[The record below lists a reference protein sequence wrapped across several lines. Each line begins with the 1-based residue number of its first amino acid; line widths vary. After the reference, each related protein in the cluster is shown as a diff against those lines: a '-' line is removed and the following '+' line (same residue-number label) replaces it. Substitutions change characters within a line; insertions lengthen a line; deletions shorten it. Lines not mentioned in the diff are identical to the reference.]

1 MSFLDLLS
9 EPDLKEVRAYFH
21 PVRFAR
27 GECLLNA
34 AEPLP
39 GCYLI
44 DQGEV
49 RVEVHCLETDTDSV
63 LDFMGPGMFLGDV
76 FLLDPSPFPASAYA
90 HTDVAAHWF
99 ARQDFERLCEQRPA
113 LGITILQA
121 LGRDLSAKL
130 RHGAAKVAE
139 YLFADEIDADT
150 HATVARAAAAQRE
163 LADWPEDRIDALLGA
178 IAEAVAAQAPAL
190 ADACVQETGIGVAA
204 DKVTKIRFAC
214 HNVWQSLA
222 DRPAAGPINADEA
235 RRVTEIASPMG
246 VVFGMIP
253 LTNPVS
259 TFVFK
264 TLICLKAR
272 NALIVSCHRNALG
285 VGNRTGEIIQAV
297 LQRHGAP
304 VALVE
309 WIRERSSRRKTAMFM
324 KHPGVAFILATGGP
338 SMVKAAY
345 SSGTPAIGVGA
356 GNAPVWIC
364 ADADLAA
371 AAQMIVGSKAFD
383 NGVICGSENNLVV
396 DASVHAA
403 FVGQLQACG
412 ARLLTPQ
419 EKESGAQ
426 KIFDFENHTV
436 QRGLV
441 GKSAQFIAQQ
451 AGLPHDE
458 TLRLLVIP
466 AAADELSGPY
476 GHEKLAPVLSLFTA
490 RGEAEGL
497 EMCRAILAQ
506 QGSGH
511 TAIVHTRSQALA
523 EQFSLRMPVSR
534 ILVNTP
540 GAQGCIGLGNGLTP
554 SLTLGC
560 GTYGRNSI
568 TDNVTYT
575 HLLNIKRMARPLDSP
590 AAPDPT

>member
-9 EPDLKEVRAYFH
+9 ESDLKEVQACFH

-27 GECLLNA
+27 GECLLHEG
-34 AEPLP
+34 EPVL
-39 GCYLI
+39 GCYLV
-44 DQGEV
+44 DEGEV
-49 RVEVHCLETDTDSV
+49 RVEVHSLETDSESV
-63 LDFMGPGMFLGDV
+63 LGFLDPGMFLGDV
-76 FLLDPSPFPASAYA
+76 FLFDDKPFPASAYA

-99 ARQDFERLCEQRPA
+99 AKEDFTRLCEQYPA
-113 LGITILQA
+113 IGVTILQA
-121 LGRDLSAKL
+121 FSRDMSAKL
-130 RHGAAKVAE
+130 RYEAARMTD

-150 HATVARAAAAQRE
+150 HAMVARAAAAQRE
-163 LADWPEDRIDALLGA
+163 LADWPEERIDTLLHA

-190 ADACVQETGIGVAA
+190 SEACVQETGMGVAA
-204 DKVTKIRFAC
+204 DKVIKIRFAC
-214 HNVWQSLA
+214 HNIWQSLV
-222 DRPAAGPINADEA
+222 DQPAAGRIAVNET

-246 VVFGMIP
+246 VVFGIIP

-272 NALIVSCHRNALG
+272 NALILSCHRDALG
-285 VGNRTGEIIQAV
+285 VGQRTGEIIQAV
-297 LQRHGAP
+297 LQQHSAP
-304 VALVE
+304 VDLVQ
-309 WIRERSSRRKTAMFM
+309 WIRQRGSRRKTMMFM

-371 AAQMIVGSKAFD
+371 AAQMIVHSKAFD

-396 DASVHAA
+396 EASVHAA
-403 FVGQLQACG
+403 FVDQLEACG
-412 ARLLTPQ
+412 GRLLTPQ
-419 EKESGAQ
+419 EKEGCAQ
-426 KIFDFENHTV
+426 KIFDFDNHTV
-436 QRGLV
+436 HRALV

-451 AGLPHDE
+451 AELPYDK
-458 TLRLLVIP
+458 TLRLLVVP
-466 AAADELSGPY
+466 AAVEEMSGPY
-476 GHEKLAPVLSLFTA
+476 GREKLAPVLSLFTA
-490 RGEAEGL
+490 HGETDGL
-497 EMCRAILAQ
+497 EICEAILAQ
-506 QGSGH
+506 EGSGH
-511 TAIVHTRSQALA
+511 TAIIHTRSQALA

-534 ILVNTP
+534 ILVNMP
-540 GAQGCIGLGNGLTP
+540 GTEGCIGLGNGLTP

-560 GTYGRNSI
+560 GTYGRNSV

-575 HLLNIKRMARPLDSP
+575 HLLNIKRMSLSLG
-590 AAPDPT
+590 

>member
-9 EPDLKEVRAYFH
+9 ESESKEVRAYFH
-21 PVRFAR
+21 PVRFAK
-27 GECLLNA
+27 GECLLRA
-34 AEPLP
+34 AEPP
-39 GCYLI
+39 PRCYLI

-49 RVEVHCLETDTDSV
+49 RVEVHSAETDSDSV
-63 LDFMGPGMFLGDV
+63 LDYMGPGMFLGDV
-76 FLLDPSPFPASAYA
+76 FLVDDRPFPATAYA

-99 ARQDFERLCEQRPA
+99 AREDFDRLCEQRPA
-113 LGITILQA
+113 VGLTIMRA
-121 LGRDLSAKL
+121 VGRDLAAKA
-130 RHGAAKVAE
+130 RISVTKVAE

-150 HATVARAAAAQRE
+150 NAMVARAAAAQRA
-163 LADWPEDRIDALLGA
+163 LADWPEARIDALLRA
-178 IAEAVAAQAPAL
+178 MADAVAAQAPAL
-190 ADACVQETGIGVAA
+190 AEACVEETGIGVAA
-204 DKVTKIRFAC
+204 DKVVKIRFAC
-214 HNVWQSLA
+214 HDVWQSLV
-222 DRPAAGPINADEA
+222 DRPAAGTIDVDEA

-246 VVFGMIP
+246 VVFGIVP

-272 NALIVSCHRNALG
+272 NALIVSCHHGALG
-285 VGNRTGEIIQAV
+285 VGNRTGEVIQAV
-297 LQRHGAP
+297 LKQNGAP
-304 VALVE
+304 VDLVQ
-309 WIRERSSRRKTAMFM
+309 WIRQRGSRRKTAMFM

-356 GNAPVWIC
+356 GNAPVLVC

-371 AAQMIVGSKAFD
+371 AARMIVQSKAFD

-396 DASVHAA
+396 DASVRAA
-403 FVGQLQACG
+403 FVEQLEACG
-412 ARLLTPQ
+412 GRVLTPQ
-419 EKESGAQ
+419 EKEGCAK
-426 KIFDFENHTV
+426 KIFDFDDLTV
-436 QRGLV
+436 QRALV
-441 GKSAQFIAQQ
+441 GKSARFVAQQ
-451 AGLPHDE
+451 AGLAHDE
-458 TLRLLVIP
+458 RLRLLVVP
-466 AAADELSGPY
+466 AAAEEMPGPY

-490 RGEAEGL
+490 HGEEEGF

-511 TAIVHTRSQALA
+511 TAIIHSRSQALA
-523 EQFSLRMPVSR
+523 ERFSLRMPVSR

-540 GAQGCIGLGNGLTP
+540 GTQGCIGLGNGLTP

-575 HLLNIKRMARPLDSP
+575 HLLNVKRMALSLG
-590 AAPDPT
+590 

>member
-9 EPDLKEVRAYFH
+9 DSDLKEVQARFH
-21 PVRFAR
+21 PVHFAK
-27 GECLLNA
+27 GECLLH
-34 AEPLP
+34 EGDPVL

-44 DQGEV
+44 DEGEV
-49 RVEVHCLETDTDSV
+49 RVEVRCLETDSESV
-63 LDFMGPGMFLGDV
+63 LGYIDPGMFVGDV
-76 FLLDPSPFPASAYA
+76 LLFDDNPFPASAYA

-99 ARQDFERLCEQRPA
+99 SKEDFELLCEQCPA
-113 LGITILQA
+113 IGITVLKA
-121 LGRDLSAKL
+121 LGRDISAKL
-130 RHGAAKVAE
+130 RCEAAKVAE
-139 YLFADEIDADT
+139 YLFADEIDAGT
-150 HATVARAAAAQRE
+150 NAMVARAAAAQRE
-163 LADWPEDRIDALLGA
+163 LADWPEARIDALLLA
-178 IAEAVAAQAPAL
+178 IAEAVSAEAPAL

-204 DKVTKIRFAC
+204 DKVVKIRFAC
-214 HNVWQSLA
+214 HNVWQSLV
-222 DRPAAGPINADEA
+222 DQPAAGLIDVNEA

-246 VVFGMIP
+246 VVFGIIP

-259 TFVFK
+259 TLVFK
-264 TLICLKAR
+264 TLISLKAR

-297 LQRHGAP
+297 LRQHGAP
-304 VALVE
+304 VDLVQ
-309 WIRERSSRRKTAMFM
+309 WIRERGSRRKTAMFM

-338 SMVKAAY
+338 SVVKAAY

-396 DASVHAA
+396 DASVREA
-403 FVGQLQACG
+403 FVEQLEACG
-412 ARLLTPQ
+412 GRLLTPQ
-419 EKESGAQ
+419 EKECCAR
-426 KIFDFENHTV
+426 KIFDFDNHTV
-436 QRGLV
+436 QRPLV

-451 AGLPHDE
+451 AGLPYDQ
-458 TLRLLVIP
+458 TLRVLVIP
-466 AAADELSGPY
+466 ATADEMSGPC
-476 GHEKLAPVLSLFTA
+476 GHEKLAPVLPLFTA
-490 RGEAEGL
+490 HGEAEGMEL
-497 EMCRAILAQ
+497 CRAILAQ

-511 TAIVHTRSQALA
+511 TAIIHTRSQALA

-540 GAQGCIGLGNGLTP
+540 GTQGCIGLGNGLTP

-560 GTYGRNSI
+560 GTFGRNSI

-575 HLLNIKRMARPLDSP
+575 HLLNIKRMALSLG
-590 AAPDPT
+590 